1 MTTYYVSSQIGS
13 DNGAGTSASAPLA
26 TLQAAANLVRPGDT
40 VEVMNGTYTG
50 PSQGAV
56 VDITT
61 SGTASAPIIFQAAP
75 GQTPIIDT
83 TDCWQGIYVQASYI
97 VVNGFTVVGNAA
109 NYTYAQAMAL
119 YNTGD
124 ALLNSTG
131 IAVNSPGGGVVPN
144 HIIIENNTVYNQ
156 GEAGITSENADY
168 IQYLDNVAYN
178 NAHWS
183 PYGGSGIMIGASVNS
198 DTNPGIHD
206 VISGN
211 LSYNNTEL
219 VPEYRAQA
227 ITDGEGIIL
236 DTNYG
241 SGAADPTYV
250 GQFLVENN
258 TTYGNSGPGIEAFL
272 TNNAIITGNTSYGDV
287 TNARMASNGE
297 PEIWNIQSTNVT
309 LTNNDTTAPSS
320 TPAPPTTGT
329 PPSAPKISSFSPDTG
344 LAGDGITSANKLDLK
359 GTADANSTVTVYDG
373 ATKLGTTTASSTGS
387 WDYVTGVLTDAK
399 HMLTATETNSSDQT
413 SVASA
418 PLAVTV
424 DTRAPAAPV
433 VASDSVVNTNH
444 VQLSGA
450 AEANSSVTLYN
461 GSTLVGTG
469 TASSSGEWSITTS
482 ALSNGMPTLT
492 AKAADVAG
500 NVSAASQPTDP
511 VIPGTP
517 AAPAPPPAAPKII
530 SLSPDSG
537 VVGDH
542 ITNDDAPTL
551 NGTALA
557 NSSVAVYDS
566 TAKVGA
572 ATVNGS
578 GQWTL
583 STTSLSDG
591 THNLTATD
599 TDSSGHISGSSSA
612 FAVTIDTHA
621 PGAPTLAAYSQAGA
635 TVAGITSRNDLVL
648 KGTAEAA
655 STIDVFDGSK
665 QIGTATT
672 NSAGAWSYDTGQLA
686 NGNHSFTA
694 VAIDAAGNVSPASAA
709 KMETVTT
716 PALTA
721 TTPAPFDFTGL
732 RHHHRNDT
740 AAPTSTAEANSHV
753 KLYDGIHSAALDF
766 NAVSTLANFKLASDG
781 SGAGATN
788 NVTPKI
794 MHDPGVTALDQQL
807 ALFSQH
813 MASAFPSSAFGSDN
827 ASIAGAAELLGALQ
841 SQIAQPVANKHHT

>member
-1 MTTYYVSSQIGS
+1 MTTFYVSSVVGS
-13 DNGAGTSASAPLA
+13 DNNGGTSTNAPLA
-26 TLQAAANLVRPGDT
+26 SLQAAANLVQPGDT
-40 VEVMNGTYTG
+40 VLVMNGTY
-50 PSQGAV
+50 SS
-56 VDITT
+56 VDLTT
-61 SGTASAPIIFQAAP
+61 SGTASAPITFEAAP
-75 GQTPIIDT
+75 GQTPVINSSGTWNGVNI
-83 TDCWQGIYVQASYI
+83 QASYI
-97 VVNGFTVVGNAA
+97 VINGFTVVGDAA
-109 NYTYAQAMAL
+109 NFNLTTAMAQ
-119 YNTGD
+119 YTPGNPTVDG
-124 ALLNSTG
+124 NG
-131 IAVNSPGGGVVPN
+131 IGIQPSSSVPLPN
-144 HIIIENNTVYNQ
+144 HIIIENNTVYNEP
-156 GEAGITSENADY
+156 GGGIYTEGADY
-168 IQYLDNVAYN
+168 VQILNNTVHN
-178 NAHWS
+178 NANWS
-183 PYGGSGIMIGASVNS
+183 AYGNSGISLSTSVNS
-198 DTNPGIHD
+198 DTNSGYHVI
-206 VISGN
+206 ISGN
-211 LSYNNTEL
+211 LVFNNAQL
-219 VPEYRAQA
+219 VPTMYGT

-236 DTNYG
+236 DTN
-241 SGAADPTYV
+241 PHFT
-250 GQFLVENN
+250 GQILVQNN
-258 TTYGNSGPGIEAFL
+258 TVYNSGGPGIESYL
-272 TNNAIITGNTSYGDV
+272 TANATITGNTVYGNNTQHTQAASDGAIFINQSSNNTV
-287 TNARMASNGE
+287 TN
-297 PEIWNIQSTNVT
+297 NI
-309 LTNNDTTAPSS
+309 TTAPSS

-329 PPSAPKISSFSPDTG
+329 PPSAPKISSFSPDIG

-359 GTADANSTVTVYDG
+359 GTADPNSTVTVYDG

-387 WDYVTGVLTDAK
+387 WDYITGVLTDAK

-424 DTRAPAAPV
+424 DTHAPAAPV

-444 VQLSGA
+444 VQLSGT
-450 AEANSSVTLYN
+450 AEANSSITVYN

-482 ALSNGMPTLT
+482 ALSNGTPTLT

-517 AAPAPPPAAPKII
+517 TAPAPPPAAPKII
-530 SLSPDSG
+530 SFSPDSG

-542 ITNDDAPTL
+542 ITNDNVPTL

-557 NSSVAVYDS
+557 NSTVAVYDS

-572 ATVNGS
+572 AMVNGS

-599 TDSSGHISGSSSA
+599 TNSSGHISGSSSA

-621 PGAPTLAAYSQAGA
+621 PGAPTLAAYLQAGA
-635 TVAGITSRNDLVL
+635 TVADITSRNDLVL

-716 PALTA
+716 PAPTA

-732 RHHHRNDT
+732 RHHHWNDT
-740 AAPTSTAEANSHV
+740 AAPTNTAEANSHV
-753 KLYDGIHSAALDF
+753 KLCDGIHSAALDF
-766 NAVSTLANFKLASDG
+766 NGVYTLANFKLASDR
-781 SGAGATN
+781 SGAGAAN

-813 MASAFPSSAFGSDN
+813 MASAFPSSAFGSDY
-827 ASIAGAAELLGALQ
+827 ASIAGATELLGASQ
-841 SQIAQPVANKHHT
+841 SQIAQPVANKQHT